1 MAVSSTQ
8 LRVGAWQNV
17 QSPVTTLIPRPWHNL
32 TMLAIQPPCSERLP
46 ARFDFAPIDT
56 CEEAMFA
63 PGADMLVRALVG
75 DEAHV
80 RVSFEALGHQ
90 IEYVQ
95 DREGV
100 EGTIDGKPFTMT
112 RTLIAEGFTV
122 GGDTPAG
129 EIQVSLREQ
138 PGNKAVVEGHA
149 GRMGFRHE
157 LERRDPS
164 TGKIAIINGKFD

>member
-1 MAVSSTQ
+1 MAVSST
-8 LRVGAWQNV
+8 LSGARAWQNV

-90 IEYVQ
+90 IDYVQ

-100 EGTIDGKPFTMT
+100 EGTIDGKPFTMS

-122 GGDTPAG
+122 GGETPAG
-129 EIQVSLREQ
+129 EIQVSVRE
-138 PGNKAVVEGHA
+138 GETGALVEGHA

-164 TGKIAIINGKFD
+164 TGKIALINGKFD

>member
-1 MAVSSTQ
+1 
-8 LRVGAWQNV
+8 
-17 QSPVTTLIPRPWHNL
+17 
-32 TMLAIQPPCSERLP
+32 MLAIQPPCSERLP

-80 RVSFEALGHQ
+80 RVSFEAMGHQ
-90 IEYVQ
+90 IDYVQ
-95 DREGV
+95 DRQGV
-100 EGTIDGKPFTMT
+100 EGTIDGKPFAMS

-122 GGDTPAG
+122 GGETSAG
-129 EIQVSLREQ
+129 EIQVSVRQRET
-138 PGNKAVVEGHA
+138 GALVEGHA

-164 TGKIAIINGKFD
+164 TGKIALINGKFD

>member
-1 MAVSSTQ
+1 
-8 LRVGAWQNV
+8 
-17 QSPVTTLIPRPWHNL
+17 
-32 TMLAIQPPCSERLP
+32 MLAIQPPCSERLP

-80 RVSFEALGHQ
+80 RVSFEAMGHQ
-90 IEYVQ
+90 IDYVQ
-95 DREGV
+95 DRQGV
-100 EGTIDGKPFTMT
+100 EGTIDGKPFAMS

-122 GGDTPAG
+122 GGETSAG
-129 EIQVSLREQ
+129 EIQVSVRQREK
-138 PGNKAVVEGHA
+138 GALVEGHA

-164 TGKIAIINGKFD
+164 TGKIALINGKFD